1 MNTGT
6 ALLRRG
12 TSTDTGVGLSGYAW
26 QVSTGA
32 AFTSIYLSGSTA
44 NTGINIFTMP
54 DNIYYRRAQGVD
66 LNGNTGI
73 WSSGWIFTV
82 DTTLP
87 TITFTG
93 ATPANNAIVGTVF
106 TGQLD
111 FTELNLGQFIR
122 NRSGASYPLYDSGL
136 VVMYNFDNVAALGES
151 GSIVGDMSLYD
162 NTGTVYG

>member
-1 MNTGT
+1 
-6 ALLRRG
+6 
-12 TSTDTGVGLSGYAW
+12 
-26 QVSTGA
+26 
-32 AFTSIYLSGSTA
+32 
-44 NTGINIFTMP
+44 MP

-66 LNGNTGI
+66 LNGNTGV

-93 ATPANNAIVGTVF
+93 ATPASGTIVGTVF

-122 NRSGASYPLYDSGL
+122 NRSGVSYSMYDSGL
-136 VVMYNFDNVAALGES
+136 VLMYNFDNVAALGEVS

-162 NTGTVYG
+162 NTGTVSSATRTGNGKRGGAYNLNGSTAYIVVPNSQSLHPASISVG